1 MGKKKTAVAGS
12 LEKRRAFDLKAKA
25 YGTRKIPM
33 VPGEAQFINDLVDEV
48 GPGMVIWFYAI
59 ASHDA
64 SLPPSRAMR
73 YVRKVAENN
82 RNGEFVTYGSERRC
96 GRAVYDLQAVEV
108 YLEQG
113 RLKKARR
120 LAREVLDHIE
130 DLAAVGRTRMRYDDQ
145 YN

>member
-1 MGKKKTAVAGS
+1 MSKKSVASGP
-12 LEKRRAFDLKAKA
+12 LEKRRAFDLKAKG
-25 YGTRKIPM
+25 YGTRKIM
-33 VPGEAQFINDLVDEV
+33 LSPGEARFINDLVDEV

-59 ASHDA
+59 ASHDT

-73 YVRKVAENN
+73 YVRKVAENY
-82 RNGEFVTYGSERRC
+82 RNGEFVKYGSEKHC

-120 LAREVLDHIE
+120 LAREVSERIE
-130 DLAAVGRTRMRYDDQ
+130 EMAAGHRVERTDRLRHA
-145 YN
+145 